1 MKSWADFQRT
11 FFNFS
16 SRFSSETALFI
27 LSIGSLAAAARH
39 YGWHCWV
46 RVSQSTSAAFS
57 QQLYM
62 NMRLCR
68 IAHHIQWHAPA
79 QGWHEQKLCILPWTL
94 AQENQAATRVT
105 CSAKVDPGWTSGYP
119 KGISLCPNAGYE
131 PKGSLVLTQWPYAV
145 DEMELL
151 LGSMWWCNQ
160 GPRNQCRCLVVELH
174 KGLLRWWLWLKRQPE
189 PDLLNLKMDRLALR
203 CTSYQYQLE
212 RCATAGEPAA
222 SCGVPTGSSLLRDV
236 HMRSWAATVA
246 GGVLQHGV
254 LPCCQWLPAETT
266 RMWRTW
272 LLTFWVRSTRVAS
285 RSFQWHCIIKSFA
298 TVYFM
303 YGEVAFTG
311 WTSSHISWTNRP
323 RCGCAE

>member
-1 MKSWADFQRT
+1 MV
-11 FFNFS
+11 
-16 SRFSSETALFI
+16 
-27 LSIGSLAAAARH
+27 GARN
-39 YGWHCWV
+39 HCRWQV
-46 RVSQSTSAAFS
+46 V
-57 QQLYM
+57 
-62 NMRLCR
+62 
-68 IAHHIQWHAPA
+68 
-79 QGWHEQKLCILPWTL
+79 
-94 AQENQAATRVT
+94 V
-105 CSAKVDPGWTSGYP
+105 
-119 KGISLCPNAGYE
+119 
-131 PKGSLVLTQWPYAV
+131 
-145 DEMELL
+145 
-151 LGSMWWCNQ
+151 

-272 LLTFWVRSTRVAS
+272 LLTF
-285 RSFQWHCIIKSFA
+285 
-298 TVYFM
+298 
-303 YGEVAFTG
+303 
-311 WTSSHISWTNRP
+311 
-323 RCGCAE
+323 